1 MERKNMKQ
9 MKIITIIL
17 CSLLVFSCNSK
28 KVDELAGLT
37 PEKLYSDGM
46 KKMYK
51 QEYKAAIKYFD
62 RINQE
67 YPYSPLASR
76 AQLMES
82 YACYKTAKFEDAIA
96 ALEDYINLYPGEKS
110 VAYAYYLK
118 SLCYYD
124 QIVDTKLDQS
134 VTEEAKI
141 ALTDVINR
149 FPDSEYARDARFKLS
164 LVFDHLAGKEME
176 IGRFYQKDGDL
187 IAAINR
193 FEIVVEQYQTTT
205 HIQEALYRLV
215 ECYHALGINNEAK
228 KYAAV
233 LGNNYPTSKWYLY
246 SYNLL
251 VAEKDASVSKNK

>member
-1 MERKNMKQ
+1 MERKNIN
-9 MKIITIIL
+9 KINIIAIIL
-17 CSLLVFSCNSK
+17 SSLLIFSCSSK

-46 KKMYK
+46 KKMHK
-51 QEYKAAIKYFD
+51 QEYKGSIKYFD
-62 RINQE
+62 RISQE
-67 YPYSPLASR
+67 YPYSPLASK

-82 YACYKTAKFEDAIA
+82 YAYYKTAQFEESVAS
-96 ALEDYINLYPGEKS
+96 LEDYINLYPGEKS

-118 SLCYYD
+118 ALCYYD

-134 VTEEAKI
+134 VTEEAKT
-141 ALTDVINR
+141 ALNDVINR
-149 FPDSEYARDARFKLS
+149 FPDSDYARDASFKLS
-164 LVFDHLAGKEME
+164 LVFDHLAGKEMD
-176 IGRFYQKDGDL
+176 IGRFYQKDGDV

-193 FEIVVEQYQTTT
+193 FEIVVQQYQTTT

-215 ECYHALGINNEAK
+215 ECYHILGIDSEAK

-233 LGNNYPTSKWYLY
+233 LGNNYPESKWYLY

-251 VAEKDASVSKNK
+251 VPDKDAAVSKNK